1 MPTFILEDGLSL
13 SSDALIA
20 GVDEVGRGPLAGP
33 VVASAVIINRSLC
46 SESILC
52 TIDDSKRLSPKN
64 RNMALT
70 MIRKIAITGT
80 GFADRS
86 EIDELNIFWA
96 SMLAMERAIE
106 EVETKLDRPL
116 DAVLVDGNRLPNL
129 KCPGYAIVKGDTKSI
144 SIAAASIVAKTTRD
158 DFMLRMASIHPEYG
172 WEKNMGYGTQQHLD
186 ALKKFGP
193 TKQHR
198 RSFRPVLE
206 ALKTSYR
213 PLMLSGT
220 ICSINSSNS
229 LTLNNFFSNPIDL
242 NKLLSDYDL
251 LIQTI
256 GFIECWTLRTW
267 ERERSSLA
275 IVLAR

>member
-33 VVASAVIINRSLC
+33 VVASAVIITRSLC
-46 SESILC
+46 SDSILC
-52 TIDDSKRLSPKN
+52 TIDDSKSLSHKN

-70 MIRKIAITGT
+70 LIRKIAITGT
-80 GFADRS
+80 GFADRD
-86 EIDELNIFWA
+86 EIDELNILWA

-106 EVETKLDRPL
+106 EVQTKLDRPL

-172 WEKNMGYGTQQHLD
+172 WEKNMGYGTPQHLD
-186 ALKKFGP
+186 ALRKFGP
-193 TKQHR
+193 TEQHR

-206 ALKTSYR
+206 ALKTSY
-213 PLMLSGT
+213 
-220 ICSINSSNS
+220 
-229 LTLNNFFSNPIDL
+229 
-242 NKLLSDYDL
+242 
-251 LIQTI
+251 
-256 GFIECWTLRTW
+256 
-267 ERERSSLA
+267 
-275 IVLAR
+275 

>member
-1 MPTFILEDGLSL
+1 MRPLPTFILEDGLSL

-158 DFMLRMASIHPEYG
+158 DFMLRMAARHPEYA

-193 TKQHR
+193 TEQHR

-206 ALKTSYR
+206 ALKTSY
-213 PLMLSGT
+213 
-220 ICSINSSNS
+220 
-229 LTLNNFFSNPIDL
+229 
-242 NKLLSDYDL
+242 
-251 LIQTI
+251 
-256 GFIECWTLRTW
+256 
-267 ERERSSLA
+267 
-275 IVLAR
+275 

>member
-33 VVASAVIINRSLC
+33 VVASAAIINRSLC
-46 SESILC
+46 SDNILC
-52 TIDDSKRLSPKN
+52 TIDDSKRLSHKN

-70 MIRKIAITGT
+70 LIRKIAITGT
-80 GFADRS
+80 GFADRD
-86 EIDELNIFWA
+86 EIDELNILWA

-106 EVETKLDRPL
+106 EVQTKLDRPL

-172 WEKNMGYGTQQHLD
+172 WEKNMGYGTPQHLD
-186 ALKKFGP
+186 ALRKFGP
-193 TKQHR
+193 TEQHR

-206 ALKTSYR
+206 ALKTSY
-213 PLMLSGT
+213 
-220 ICSINSSNS
+220 
-229 LTLNNFFSNPIDL
+229 
-242 NKLLSDYDL
+242 
-251 LIQTI
+251 
-256 GFIECWTLRTW
+256 
-267 ERERSSLA
+267 
-275 IVLAR
+275 